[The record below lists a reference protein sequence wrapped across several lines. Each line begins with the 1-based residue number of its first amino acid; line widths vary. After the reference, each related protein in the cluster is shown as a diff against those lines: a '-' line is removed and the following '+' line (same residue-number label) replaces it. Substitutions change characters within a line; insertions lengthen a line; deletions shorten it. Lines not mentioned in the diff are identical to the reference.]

1 MLIATKLCQPPAKN
15 MGLNSVPFRNVRNIF
30 LARIEN
36 REIENGVSD
45 RPVLFIVTERIVRRC
60 GWEEGDLFQ

>member
-1 MLIATKLCQPPAKN
+1 

-36 REIENGVSD
+36 WQIENGVSD